1 MSISKKRLKYF
12 LKDET
17 KASGEYAKT
26 AQKAVDDEMER
37 MFMEMSRDEHK
48 HAGYLIKMMKE
59 GKLAQKACEGKP
71 RENRQRRRVYNTYLF
86 DDVDD

>member
-1 MSISKKRLKYF
+1 MSISKRQLKYF
-12 LKDET
+12 FKDEN
-17 KASGEYAKT
+17 KASKEYSKT
-26 AQKAVDDEMER
+26 AQKACDDEMER

-48 HAGYLIKMMKE
+48 HAGYLMKMMKE

-71 RENRQRRRVYNTYLF
+71 MESRQRRRVYNTYLF